1 MPSGGSYVKNPG
13 YDPNEIEQYST
24 VQAYTI
30 SGNSRA
36 IPSGASIVRGIY
48 FMWNDEGFTGKGWR
62 YDIVGGPTNKY
73 PDFHSNDDVANYVA
87 ANQNLDDVF
96 SSWAQHYTFE
106 GWHNFYMAVYNSNPN
121 CMDVDRSNV

>member
-36 IPSGASIVRGIY
+36 IPSGATIVQGIY
-48 FMWNDEGFTGKGWR
+48 YMWNESGFTGQGWM
-62 YDIVGGPTNKY
+62 YGIEGGPTTIY
-73 PDFHSNDDVANYVA
+73 PGFTNNDDVANYVDL
-87 ANQNLDDVF
+87 NENLDDVF
-96 SSWAQHYTFE
+96 KYWAQKYTLE
-106 GWHNFYMAVYNSNPN
+106 GWDNFYNAVGVNSG
-121 CMDVDRSNV
+121 CMDVHHSTL